1 MPPVFVSIRAG
12 SCPSLAALGQSL
24 GSNGT
29 KSNAVL
35 VAGDGAIG
43 VPDPH
48 ASARACAAT
57 PPPSSSVRLVKV
69 GGVDSDTG
77 GYASRIRAV
86 THAPRQVMELV
97 EHRNCIMLHEVYDE
111 PLTICLVMDLVT
123 GGELFDRIIAKGF
136 YSEKDAAEVT
146 REVLQVGAGRAT
158 HTVRLTAVAIR
169 GG

>member
-1 MPPVFVSIRAG
+1 
-12 SCPSLAALGQSL
+12 
-24 GSNGT
+24 
-29 KSNAVL
+29 
-35 VAGDGAIG
+35 
-43 VPDPH
+43 
-48 ASARACAAT
+48 
-57 PPPSSSVRLVKV
+57 
-69 GGVDSDTG
+69 
-77 GYASRIRAV
+77 
-86 THAPRQVMELV
+86 MELV